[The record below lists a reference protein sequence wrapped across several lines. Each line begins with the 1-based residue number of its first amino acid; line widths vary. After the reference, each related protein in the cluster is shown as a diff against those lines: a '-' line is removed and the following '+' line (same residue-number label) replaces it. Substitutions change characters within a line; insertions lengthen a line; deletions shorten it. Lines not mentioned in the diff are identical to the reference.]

1 MRWLVQMEHAMTEK
15 RWRVGL
21 LGAGYICEAHAQA
34 LHGIADVEIVAVCD
48 RASDRAVAA
57 AKKFAIPTACATL
70 DEMLAGTVDVVH
82 VLLPPPLHFEASRQI
97 LESGRHV
104 FLEKP
109 MALRAAQCQALADL
123 ATAKNLRLAVN
134 HNFLFLPAYE
144 KLRQQARDG
153 TLGKL
158 DHITVNWRYPLGQI
172 QSGPFDN
179 WMLREPG
186 NLFLE
191 LGPHLV
197 AFAMDLVGPL
207 DQLRTTVSRPIDL
220 PGGVRV
226 YRCWHVHGMTG
237 HTAVDLT
244 LSVLPGYGERSVTVH
259 AYAATAKC
267 DYARNLYFR
276 DEPSGYGLVTDNFVT
291 TVSMA
296 CQLAAKG
303 IGNFLKAVTH
313 TLTKTPAAH
322 PYGECIERSIRAF
335 YRAEGSQPESR
346 LTGQFGVAVVTAC
359 EQIVQQADF
368 ARAENTTKI
377 WTVKPP
383 LQTPT
388 VLVIGGTGFI
398 GKYLVK
404 ALVARGYG
412 VRVTTRG
419 MGAGQIT
426 LAGLPVELVQGDL
439 ADPIFIDSALA
450 GIDVVYH
457 LAKADGKRWEDY
469 YARDVVVTRNIA
481 ERARV
486 QGIKRFIYT
495 GTIDSYYSANAQ
507 EVITSDT
514 KLDPMITSRNH
525 YARSKAACEALLLE
539 LHRQQGLPVVIFRPG
554 IVIGKGCPPAHWGV
568 GMFHSA
574 TRVQFWGDGRNK
586 LPLVLVEDVAQ
597 ALVLGLDKAS
607 IEGQSFLLT
616 DAPLLSAREYVDIVS
631 EESGARVRAASTPI
645 WRFFLADALKEL
657 AKHAINHPHRRVP
670 SYRDW
675 DSRSHR
681 ARYDNSAARQVL
693 GWQPAGTREAL
704 IERGIVAAARDF
716 MR

>member
-1 MRWLVQMEHAMTEK
+1 MKHAMTKK
-15 RWRVGL
+15 RWQVGL
-21 LGAGYICEAHAQA
+21 LGAGYICEAHATA
-34 LHGIADVEIVAVCD
+34 LQGIADVEIAAVCD
-48 RASDRAVAA
+48 RARDKAVAA
-57 AKKFAIPTACATL
+57 AKKFGISTVCTTL
-70 DEMLAGTVDVVH
+70 DEMLAGTVNVVH
-82 VLLPPPLHFEASRQI
+82 VLLPPHLHFEASRQI

-109 MALRAAQCQALADL
+109 MALRAAECRVLADL
-123 ATAKNLRLAVN
+123 AVAKNLRLAVN

-144 KLRQQARDG
+144 KLRQQAGDG

-158 DHITVNWRYPLGQI
+158 DHITVNWLYPLGQI

-220 PGGVRV
+220 PGGYRV
-226 YRCWHVHGMTG
+226 YRYWHVHGMKG
-237 HTAVDLT
+237 NTAIDLT
-244 LSVLPGYGERSVTVH
+244 LSVIPGYGERSVTVH

-267 DYARNLYFR
+267 DYARNLYYR

-291 TVSMA
+291 TVTMA
-296 CQLAAKG
+296 CQLAANG
-303 IGNFLKAVTH
+303 IGNFLKAVIN
-313 TLTKTPAAH
+313 TLRKTPAAN

-335 YRAEGSQPESR
+335 YRAEGSQPDAR
-346 LTGQFGVAVVTAC
+346 LSGQFGVAVITAC
-359 EQIVQQADF
+359 EQIVQQASF
-368 ARAENTTKI
+368 ARAENTAEI
-377 WTVKPP
+377 WSVKPP
-383 LQTPT
+383 LRSPT

-404 ALVARGYG
+404 ALVACGYG

-419 MGAGQIT
+419 MDAGQIA
-426 LAGLPVELVQGDL
+426 LAGLPLELVQGDL
-439 ADPIFIDSALA
+439 ADPAFIDSALA

-457 LAKADGKRWEDY
+457 LAKADGKKWEDY
-469 YARDVVVTRNIA
+469 YTQDVVVTRNIA
-481 ERARV
+481 DRARV
-486 QGIKRFIYT
+486 HGIKRFIYT

-514 KLDPMITSRNH
+514 KIDPMITSRNH
-525 YARSKAACEALLLE
+525 YARSKAACEALLLD
-539 LHRQQGLPVVIFRPG
+539 LYRQQGFPVVIFRPG

-568 GMFHSA
+568 GMFQSA
-574 TRVQFWGDGRNK
+574 TRVQFWGSGRNK

-597 ALVLGLDKAS
+597 ALVLGLDKAG

-616 DAPLLSAREYVDIVS
+616 DAPLLSARDYVDVVLR
-631 EESGARVRAASTPI
+631 ETGTRLRASPTPI
-645 WRFFLADALKEL
+645 WMFFLADALKEL
-657 AKHAINHPHRRVP
+657 AKHAIKHPNRRVP

-681 ARYDNSAARQVL
+681 ARYDNSATRQVL

-704 IERGIVAAARDF
+704 IERGIVAAVRDF